1 MSFTPLILGKPG
13 PELHLAIT
21 YRVDYD
27 PSATLFSIQ
36 VPLKLSTI
44 STGAGMLYVEWNLL
58 RGDALIAKKLSP
70 LSISASAG
78 EEQLLVDVIDFMDD
92 VGAGTHIYSLKAH
105 VASFSNI
112 TSQPLLGKPE
122 IGARIPA
129 SGPLVQDGVTGPTG
143 PTGPTGD
150 TGAKGDGGDPGNH
163 GPTGIGLPGPTGST
177 GATGATGPTGT
188 GDAASGTG
196 TTGATGPTGPTGYGV
211 TGATGF
217 DAIGNTG
224 PTGFGAIGPTGQTG
238 ESGPKGLTGRG
249 PTVVG
254 ATGITGLTGGRG
266 PKGEDYFPIQSAGN
280 YTYNAQP
287 AIDIPG
293 TGEWVTVQTL
303 PQISVEPDQKVF
315 LEFLCEIRCELD
327 ESRLTAQYRFL
338 DSASNITIDPGSI
351 FIGSGEGLY
360 RYPMLVQWVD
370 TITDPY
376 EVVYS
381 FQMSGNIPFTVQ
393 FWNFRATVLDKPRW
407 FEG

>member
-1 MSFTPLILGKPG
+1 MSFTPLVLGKPG
-13 PELHLAIT
+13 PELHLVIT
-21 YRVDYD
+21 DRADYD
-27 PSATLFSIQ
+27 PPATLFSIQ

-44 STGAGMLYVEWNLL
+44 STGAGMLYVEWNLW
-58 RGDALIAKKLSP
+58 RGDVLIAKQLSP
-70 LSISASAG
+70 LTVSAAAG
-78 EEQLLVDVIDFMDD
+78 EEQLLVDDIDFMDD

-105 VASFSNI
+105 VVSFSNI
-112 TSQPLLGKPE
+112 AAEPLLGKPE
-122 IGARIPA
+122 IGLKVPA
-129 SGPLVQDGVTGPTG
+129 SGPVVQDGVTGPTG

-150 TGAKGDGGDPGNH
+150 TGAKGDGGDPGNK
-163 GPTGIGLPGPTGST
+163 GPTGVGLPGPTGST

-196 TTGATGPTGPTGYGV
+196 ATGATGPTGPTGYGV
-211 TGATGF
+211 TGHTGF
-217 DAIGNTG
+217 DGMGNTG
-224 PTGFGAIGPTGQTG
+224 PTGMGAGGPPGPTG
-238 ESGPKGLTGRG
+238 ESGPKGITGRG
-249 PTVVG
+249 ATVLG
-254 ATGITGLTGGRG
+254 ATGLTGLTGGIG

-280 YTYNAQP
+280 YTYNEQP

-293 TGEWVTVQTL
+293 TYEWITVQTL

-327 ESRLTAQYRFL
+327 ESRLTAQFRFL
-338 DSASNITIDPGSI
+338 DSASNINVLPGSI

-376 EVVYS
+376 DVIYS
-381 FQMSGNIPFTVQ
+381 FQMNGNIPFTIQ
-393 FWNFRATVLDKPRW
+393 FWDFRATVLDKPTW